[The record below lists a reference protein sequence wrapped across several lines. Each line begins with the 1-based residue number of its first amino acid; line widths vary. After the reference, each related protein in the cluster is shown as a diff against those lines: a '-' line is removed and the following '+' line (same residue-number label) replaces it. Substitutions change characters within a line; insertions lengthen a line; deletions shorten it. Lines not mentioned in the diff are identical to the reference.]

1 MILTL
6 HMKMFKE
13 TMLYNSLTIH
23 ELDNKMINES
33 IPSIGISLHPTVKRI
48 SFFYIVT
55 SLQPIVKKVS

>member
-1 MILTL
+1 
-6 HMKMFKE
+6 MKMFKE

-48 SFFYIVT
+48 SFFSIVT

>member
-1 MILTL
+1 
-6 HMKMFKE
+6 
-13 TMLYNSLTIH
+13 MLYNSLTIH

-48 SFFYIVT
+48 SFFSIVT